1 MDFLGYASN
10 KKTGPLDVVNVQGP
24 LAETRRKRTESQLK
38 KTVDERPEGAKFRAV
53 SWENPEEVQRWLTAV
68 KEEVDDLSA
77 AARDRMLKKRDRV
90 LSRHEAQ
97 RQATEAIQS
106 LDRLFAAAKPPE
118 PREPQEGEA
127 G

>member
-1 MDFLGYASN
+1 M
-10 KKTGPLDVVNVQGP
+10 
-24 LAETRRKRTESQLK
+24 K
-38 KTVDERPEGAKFRAV
+38 KTVDERPEGANFRAV

-97 RQATEAIQS
+97 RQATAATES
-106 LDRLFAAAKPPE
+106 LGRLVAAAKAGLKPSEPLEPAPE
-118 PREPQEGEA
+118 PEGGKA